1 MWKRNMRNHFRIWM
15 RDPECRKGLS
25 GNRCPY
31 TVAGVI
37 RMNHNR
43 PRNIFPK
50 KKKKKVKTGG
60 GGGLHISH
68 KV

>member
-1 MWKRNMRNHFRIWM
+1 MRNHFRIWM

-37 RMNHNR
+37 RMNH
-43 PRNIFPK
+43 
-50 KKKKKVKTGG
+50 TG
-60 GGGLHISH
+60 H
-68 KV
+68 